1 MFNKRNLKC
10 AVCGRGFNEHS
21 SDSCCPECFEIAGL
35 DNHVNDDGREHGN
48 EQELAEATRYLQ
60 LIARKGGD
68 VQKVIESNEYLFP
81 AGFEFTATAS
91 KPAGERAN
99 PHRGQ
104 KAMIRKLLQK
114 KVSVPTIVARVNE
127 QVGGKCT
134 PGYVRWVAKRMPA
147 RQQVAA

>member
-21 SDSCCPECFEIAGL
+21 SDHVCPECFELAGL
-35 DNHVNDDGREHGN
+35 DNQVNDDGRPQGN
-48 EQELAEATRYLQ
+48 EQELAEAGRYLTA
-60 LIARKGGD
+60 ISRKGGD
-68 VQKVIESNEYLFP
+68 VQKAIDSNEYLFP
-81 AGFEFTATAS
+81 QGFTFDVPAKTE
-91 KPAGERAN
+91 AGEKAT

-104 KAMIRKLLQK
+104 KALIRRLIQK

-134 PGYVRWVAKRMPA
+134 PGYVRWIAKRMPA